1 MRAIAA
7 TACENRL
14 EPDIDHRSCVRCVCL
29 ESSTV
34 DRPQRARFQ
43 DEQTVS
49 VGSHRLR
56 ALCRAVA
63 ALLIGS
69 QFDPADAAAPGWS
82 FYGAD
87 QGGSRYSAAR
97 EITPS
102 NVADLRRAWIYRTG
116 DETRR
121 DPALMKRVK
130 FQTTPILVADKLVLC
145 TPFNE
150 IIALDPA
157 SGRELWRHDPRV
169 ATDRRPANRYNCRG
183 VASWPDPTIDASST
197 AAGGGSSACA
207 VRIFAG
213 TVDARLLAL
222 DARTGARC
230 RGFGAEGEISLDTD
244 QLDWPGEFQISSAP
258 VAAHGVVIVGSAIND
273 NGRVA
278 APSGKVRAFDA
289 RTGGLRWTWDPVP
302 RDASDPA
309 AQTWGEGWRD
319 AGGANV
325 WAPMSIDE
333 ERGLVFLPTSSPS
346 PDFYGGLRPGANRH
360 ADSVVALRI
369 KDGSLVWAFQ
379 IVKHDVWDYDVPAQP
394 TLARIDVGG
403 APRDVVIQATKQG
416 LVFVLD
422 RDTGEPV
429 FPVEERAVP
438 QGGAPGEV
446 LSATQTF
453 PADLPALVPL
463 RVRPEDAFG
472 FTPFDR
478 GACRERIAA
487 LRNDGLY
494 TPPTVQGTVMFPFT
508 GGGVNWGGVAIDP
521 QGVVYVNTSRAV
533 HSISLIP
540 RADFDAVRAANPGKE
555 VSPQR
560 GAPFGMKREM
570 LVSPFG
576 APCNPPPWGVIAA
589 LDLRSKRILWETPLG
604 TTEDLTPIGLALKTG
619 TPNFGGPV
627 ATAGGVVFIGAA
639 LDRYLRAF
647 DAKSGAELWRGRLP
661 AAGVATPMTY
671 VWKGRQYV
679 VVAAGGHTEGGT
691 KTSDAIV
698 AFALARADEPG
709 RSVWDRTIDQP
720 GGRFNA
726 ALVSAAGAIVIA
738 LGAWHVSRWRTKSRR
753 RAATEQAQ

>member
-1 MRAIAA
+1 M
-7 TACENRL
+7 
-14 EPDIDHRSCVRCVCL
+14 
-29 ESSTV
+29 
-34 DRPQRARFQ
+34 
-43 DEQTVS
+43 
-49 VGSHRLR
+49 R

-69 QFDPADAAAPGWS
+69 QSDPADAAAPGWS

-183 VASWPDPTIDASST
+183 VASWPDPAIDASST
-197 AAGGGSSACA
+197 AAGAGSSACA

-213 TVDARLLAL
+213 TVDARLFAL
-222 DARTGARC
+222 DASTGVGC
-230 RGFGAEGEISLDTD
+230 RGFGTEGEVRLDTD

-309 AQTWGEGWRD
+309 VQTWGEGWRD
-319 AGGANV
+319 VGGANV

-521 QGVVYVNTSRAV
+521 HGVVYVNTSRAV

-604 TTEDLTPIGLALKTG
+604 TTEDLTPIGFALKTG

-647 DAKSGAELWRGRLP
+647 DATSGAELWRGRLP

-679 VVAAGGHTEGGT
+679 VIAAGGHTEGGT
-691 KTSDAIV
+691 ITSDVIV

-720 GGRFNA
+720 GGRFSA
-726 ALVSAAGAIVIA
+726 ALLSAAGAIVIA
-738 LGAWHVSRWRTKSRR
+738 LGAWHVSRWRTRSRR
-753 RAATEQAQ
+753 RAAAEQAQ

>member
-1 MRAIAA
+1 M
-7 TACENRL
+7 
-14 EPDIDHRSCVRCVCL
+14 
-29 ESSTV
+29 
-34 DRPQRARFQ
+34 
-43 DEQTVS
+43 
-49 VGSHRLR
+49 
-56 ALCRAVA
+56 
-63 ALLIGS
+63 
-69 QFDPADAAAPGWS
+69 
-82 FYGAD
+82 
-87 QGGSRYSAAR
+87 
-97 EITPS
+97 
-102 NVADLRRAWIYRTG
+102 
-116 DETRR
+116 
-121 DPALMKRVK
+121 
-130 FQTTPILVADKLVLC
+130 
-145 TPFNE
+145 
-150 IIALDPA
+150 
-157 SGRELWRHDPRV
+157 
-169 ATDRRPANRYNCRG
+169 
-183 VASWPDPTIDASST
+183 
-197 AAGGGSSACA
+197 
-207 VRIFAG
+207 
-213 TVDARLLAL
+213 
-222 DARTGARC
+222 
-230 RGFGAEGEISLDTD
+230 
-244 QLDWPGEFQISSAP
+244 
-258 VAAHGVVIVGSAIND
+258 
-273 NGRVA
+273 
-278 APSGKVRAFDA
+278 
-289 RTGGLRWTWDPVP
+289 
-302 RDASDPA
+302 
-309 AQTWGEGWRD
+309 
-319 AGGANV
+319 
-325 WAPMSIDE
+325 
-333 ERGLVFLPTSSPS
+333 FLPTSSPS

-379 IVKHDVWDYDVPAQP
+379 IVKHDVWDYDVSAQP

-604 TTEDLTPIGLALKTG
+604 TTEDLTPIGFALKTG

-753 RAATEQAQ
+753 RAATKQAQ

>member
-1 MRAIAA
+1 M
-7 TACENRL
+7 
-14 EPDIDHRSCVRCVCL
+14 CL
-29 ESSTV
+29 VSSTIGQ
-34 DRPQRARFQ
+34 PQRVRFQ
-43 DEQTVS
+43 GEAAVN
-49 VGSHRLR
+49 VGGHGLR

-69 QFDPADAAAPGWS
+69 QSEPADAAEPGWP

-87 QGGSRYSAAR
+87 QGGSRYSVAR

-102 NVADLRRAWIYRTG
+102 NVADLHRAWIYRTG
-116 DETRR
+116 DEMRR

-130 FQTTPILVADKLVLC
+130 FQTTPILVTDKLVLC
-145 TPFNE
+145 TPFDE

-183 VASWPDPTIDASST
+183 VASWRDPAIDASSSP
-197 AAGGGSSACA
+197 AAGAGSSPCA

-222 DARTGARC
+222 DARTGTRC
-230 RGFGAEGEISLDTD
+230 RGFGTEGEVRLEND

-289 RTGGLRWTWDPVP
+289 HTGGLRWTWDPVP

-319 AGGANV
+319 VGGANV
-325 WAPMSIDE
+325 WAPMSIDQ

-478 GACRERIAA
+478 GACRERLAA

-494 TPPTVQGTVMFPFT
+494 TPPTMQGTVMFPFT

-533 HSISLIP
+533 HAISLIP
-540 RADFDAVRAANPGKE
+540 RADFDAVRAVNPGKE

-589 LDLRSKRILWETPLG
+589 LDLRSKRILWETSLG

-647 DAKSGAELWRGRLP
+647 DANSGVELWRGRLP

-671 VWKGRQYV
+671 VWQGRQYV
-679 VVAAGGHTEGGT
+679 VIAAGGHTEGGT

-698 AFALARADEPG
+698 AFSLARADEPG

-720 GGRFNA
+720 GGRFSA

-738 LGAWHVSRWRTKSRR
+738 LGAWHLSRWRAKSH
-753 RAATEQAQ
+753 

>member
-1 MRAIAA
+1 
-7 TACENRL
+7 
-14 EPDIDHRSCVRCVCL
+14 
-29 ESSTV
+29 
-34 DRPQRARFQ
+34 
-43 DEQTVS
+43 
-49 VGSHRLR
+49 
-56 ALCRAVA
+56 
-63 ALLIGS
+63 
-69 QFDPADAAAPGWS
+69 
-82 FYGAD
+82 
-87 QGGSRYSAAR
+87 
-97 EITPS
+97 
-102 NVADLRRAWIYRTG
+102 
-116 DETRR
+116 
-121 DPALMKRVK
+121 
-130 FQTTPILVADKLVLC
+130 
-145 TPFNE
+145 
-150 IIALDPA
+150 
-157 SGRELWRHDPRV
+157 
-169 ATDRRPANRYNCRG
+169 
-183 VASWPDPTIDASST
+183 
-197 AAGGGSSACA
+197 

-230 RGFGAEGEISLDTD
+230 RDFGAEGEVPLDTG

-319 AGGANV
+319 VGGANV

-346 PDFYGGLRPGANRH
+346 PDFYGGLRPGANLH

-394 TLARIDVGG
+394 TLASIDVGG

-438 QGGAPGEV
+438 QGGVPGEV
-446 LSATQTF
+446 LSATRL
-453 PADLPALVPL
+453 PADLL
-463 RVRPEDAFG
+463 RSCCCTCAPNAFG

-647 DAKSGAELWRGRLP
+647 DAKSGAELWQGRLP

-671 VWKGRQYV
+671 VWQGRQYV
-679 VVAAGGHTEGGT
+679 VIAAGGHTEGGT
-691 KTSDAIV
+691 MTSDAIV

-726 ALVSAAGAIVIA
+726 ALVSATGAIVIA
-738 LGAWHVSRWRTKSRR
+738 LGAWHLSRGRTKSH
-753 RAATEQAQ
+753 